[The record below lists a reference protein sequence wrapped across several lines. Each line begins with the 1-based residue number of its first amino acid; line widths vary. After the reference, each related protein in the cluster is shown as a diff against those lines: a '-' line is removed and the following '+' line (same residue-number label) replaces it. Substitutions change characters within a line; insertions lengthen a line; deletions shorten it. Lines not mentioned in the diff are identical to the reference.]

1 LWIREKKDIKIMQ
14 NDLLQTNPYQVTLL
28 ISKASAGDSEAL
40 NDLMPIIYDDLKR
53 IAAGLRHKQFDVSRT
68 LNTTSLVNE
77 AWLKLQKWGIQAES
91 RKHFFC
97 ITAKA
102 MRQIL
107 INAATEKLTQKRDVK
122 LVTFEDSGVDDNKDA
137 EWIITLERILTPIEK
152 QQPRMAEVFQL
163 KYFLGFTE
171 PEIAEVLDISMSSVS
186 RDWLTVKKI
195 IGNILK

>member
-1 LWIREKKDIKIMQ
+1 MQ
-14 NDLLQTNPYQVTLL
+14 TELIHLKPQEVTQL
-28 ISKASAGDSEAL
+28 ISKASAGDAVAL
-40 NDLMPIIYDDLKR
+40 NDLIPLVYDDLKR
-53 IAAGLRHKQFDVSRT
+53 IASGIRHKQMMVSKT

-77 AWLKLQKWGIQAES
+77 AWLKLQKWGIKAES

-107 INAATEKLTQKRDVK
+107 INAATEKLAQKRDVK
-122 LVTFEDSGVDDNKDA
+122 LVTFEDSGVDTNADA
-137 EWIITLERILTPIEK
+137 EWIMTLEKILTPIEK
-152 QQPRMAEVFQL
+152 QQPRMAQVFQL

-195 IGNILK
+195 ISNILK

>member
-1 LWIREKKDIKIMQ
+1 MPTE
-14 NDLLQTNPYQVTLL
+14 LLNYKPQEVTQL
-28 ISKASAGDSEAL
+28 IVRASDGDGDAL
-40 NDLMPIIYDDLKR
+40 NDLIPLVYEDLKH
-53 IAAGLRHKQFDVSRT
+53 IASGIRHKQMLVSKT

-77 AWLKLQKWGIQAES
+77 AWLKLQKWGIKAES

-107 INAATEKLTQKRDVK
+107 INAANEKLANKRAAK
-122 LVTFEDSGVDDNKDA
+122 LVTFEDQSISTQNEA
-137 EWIITLERILTPIEK
+137 EWILLLDEILKTIEQ
-152 QQPRMAEVFQL
+152 QQPRMAKVFQL

-171 PEIAEVLDISMSSVS
+171 PETAEALDISLSSVS

-195 IGNILK
+195 ISNVMK

>member
-1 LWIREKKDIKIMQ
+1 MPYEL
-14 NDLLQTNPYQVTLL
+14 NQTKPHQVTLL
-28 ISKASAGDSEAL
+28 IAQASDGDDQAL
-40 NDLMPIIYDDLKR
+40 NDLIPLVYQDLKR
-53 IAAGLRHKQFDVSRT
+53 IASGIRHKQMAVSKT

-77 AWLKLQKWGIQAES
+77 AWLRLQKHGIKAES

-107 INAATEKLTQKRDVK
+107 INTAREKLANKRSGNQVTFDDHAMATES
-122 LVTFEDSGVDDNKDA
+122 EA
-137 EWIITLERILTPIEK
+137 EWIILLDQILQPIE
-152 QQPRMAEVFQL
+152 QQRPRMAKVFQL

-171 PEIAEVLDISMSSVS
+171 PEIAEVMDISISSVS

-195 IGNILK
+195 ITTMLK